1 MKKITLIILVII
13 FTSGLLFADAGLSNT
28 DNKSSNLK
36 LNLDADAYITGF
48 SLSDSSLSHASE
60 IELSESI
67 NNVNMTVSLEEKV
80 FYFFYKAITDESG
93 VKFQI
98 EVTPMYQGGTAP
110 TGTDDE
116 EKAKK
121 TINYTATITP
131 KNVWNGEPTS
141 GNISL
146 NTTTSSSTTSSK
158 YLLKA
163 SGYDKYLTQ
172 GIARVVINSTEDLGE
187 KVPGNYTGT
196 IKVTLSAT

>member
-1 MKKITLIILVII
+1 MKRTITFILVTIYAI
-13 FTSGLLFADAGLSNT
+13 GLLFAEADLSDS
-28 DNKSSNLK
+28 DNKTSNLK

-48 SLSDSSLSHASE
+48 SVSDSSLSHASE
-60 IELSESI
+60 IVLSERI
-67 NNVNMTVSLEEKV
+67 NNVNMTVSLEEKG

-116 EKAKK
+116 KAKR

-131 KNVWNGEPTS
+131 TDVWNGEPTS
-141 GNISL
+141 GKISL
-146 NTTTSSSTTSSK
+146 NTTSTTTSSK

-163 SGYDKYLTQ
+163 SGYDQYLTQ
-172 GIARVVINSTEDLGE
+172 GIARVVISSTEELGG
-187 KVPGNYTGT
+187 KVPGSYTGT

>member
-1 MKKITLIILVII
+1 MKRTITFILTTICAI
-13 FTSGLLFADAGLSNT
+13 GLLFAEAGLSVN
-28 DNKSSNLK
+28 DNKTSNLK

-48 SLSDSSLSHASE
+48 SKSDSSLSHASA
-60 IELSESI
+60 IVLSEDI
-67 NNVNMTVSLEEKV
+67 NNDNMTVSLVEKE
-80 FYFFYKAITDESG
+80 FYFFYKAITDESN

-98 EVTPMYQGGTAP
+98 EVTPMYHAGTAP
-110 TGTDDE
+110 TGTDD

-131 KNVWNGEPTS
+131 TAVWNGEPTS

-146 NTTTSSSTTSSK
+146 NTISSTTSSK

-163 SGYDKYLTQ
+163 SGYDKYFTQ
-172 GIARVVINSTEDLGE
+172 GIAKVVISSTDELGN

>member
-13 FTSGLLFADAGLSNT
+13 FASGLLFADAGLSNT

-48 SLSDSSLSHASE
+48 SVSGSSLSHASE
-60 IELSESI
+60 IELLESI
-67 NNVNMTVSLEEKV
+67 NSVNMTVSLVEKD

-110 TGTDDE
+110 TGNDV

-131 KNVWNGEPTS
+131 TDVWNGEPIS

-146 NTTTSSSTTSSK
+146 NTTTSSTTSSK

-172 GIARVVINSTEDLGE
+172 GIARVVISSTEELGG

-196 IKVTLSAT
+196 IKVTLSAS